1 MGGDGHTVPAG
12 ASEVRLCK
20 AEMLTE
26 RLGGQEAGAA
36 TGGNG
41 RRHQGLRSQ
50 TQPAASALQ
59 AAELQKGREGPV
71 TGPRTSQ
78 AATPQAPGLRRRSPA
93 LKDRELK
100 ENDLGPLSPHTCL
113 PVNDSEVLKVGVFS
127 LANVDSHLLAMFSY
141 GFSFEQVP
149 GEREKGGRSLFFSSC
164 KGTNLRGTPTQDQIQ
179 T

>member
-41 RRHQGLRSQ
+41 QGLRSQ

-127 LANVDSHLLAMFSY
+127 LARKTATYSR
-141 GFSFEQVP
+141 
-149 GEREKGGRSLFFSSC
+149 ERFASGVGHNEG
-164 KGTNLRGTPTQDQIQ
+164 
-179 T
+179 

>member
-59 AAELQKGREGPV
+59 AAELSSESSNKGDTGSTLMLSTTYIPV
-71 TGPRTSQ
+71 S
-78 AATPQAPGLRRRSPA
+78 
-93 LKDRELK
+93 
-100 ENDLGPLSPHTCL
+100 ENG
-113 PVNDSEVLKVGVFS
+113 
-127 LANVDSHLLAMFSY
+127 
-141 GFSFEQVP
+141 
-149 GEREKGGRSLFFSSC
+149 
-164 KGTNLRGTPTQDQIQ
+164 
-179 T
+179 

>member
-1 MGGDGHTVPAG
+1 MGGDGHAVPAG

-26 RLGGQEAGAA
+26 RLGGPEAGPA

-41 RRHQGLRSQ
+41 RRQQGLRSR

-113 PVNDSEVLKVGVFS
+113 PVNDGEVLKVGVFGPARKTATYS
-127 LANVDSHLLAMFSY
+127 R
-141 GFSFEQVP
+141 
-149 GEREKGGRSLFFSSC
+149 ERFASGVGHNEV
-164 KGTNLRGTPTQDQIQ
+164 
-179 T
+179 